1 MRVVLIAAG
10 LVGLALLAKS
20 ASAACV
26 RARTPPPSAWRIE
39 AEDPAAR
46 VTFLGGDGVEIDTAR
61 GLTLWYARRLAM
73 PVRIVF
79 EAKAVAAGGPNDQV
93 SDLNA
98 FWMATDPAVADGS
111 VLAAGRHG
119 RFEDYDALAT
129 YYVGIGGN
137 RNTTVRMR
145 RYVGQPGNRPLIGE
159 RAPARSRDLLY
170 PNRWT
175 RIVTTVRMRRYV
187 GQPGNRP
194 LIGERAPARSRDL
207 LYPNR
212 WTRIVLTADH
222 EGISVTRDGRLLF
235 AYRDAAPYRQGWF
248 AFRTTQSHWRL
259 RPISITS
266 GRNLE

>member
-1 MRVVLIAAG
+1 MVLIGAG
-10 LVGLALLAKS
+10 LVGFALLAKS
-20 ASAACV
+20 ASPACV

-73 PVRIVF
+73 PVRIAF

-145 RYVGQPGNRPLIGE
+145 RYGGQPGNRPLIGE

-170 PNRWT
+170 
-175 RIVTTVRMRRYV
+175 
-187 GQPGNRP
+187 
-194 LIGERAPARSRDL
+194 A
-207 LYPNR
+207 NR

-222 EGISVTRDGRLLF
+222 GGISVRRDGRSLF

-259 RPISITS
+259 RHISITS
-266 GRNLE
+266 TCNLEYTTDASGPDDAR

>member
-1 MRVVLIAAG
+1 MSMRVVLIGAG
-10 LVGLALLAKS
+10 LIGLALPPTS
-20 ASAACV
+20 AFAACV

-46 VTFLGGDGVEIDTAR
+46 VTFLGRGGVEIDTAR

-159 RAPARSRDLLY
+159 RAP
-170 PNRWT
+170 T
-175 RIVTTVRMRRYV
+175 
-187 GQPGNRP
+187 
-194 LIGERAPARSRDL
+194 RSRDL

-222 EGISVTRDGRLLF
+222 GGISVTRDGRLLF